1 MGKPK
6 VLLVGQD
13 GRYVT
18 PLADGLRARGIEAL
32 VHTQEDGVMAVL
44 LRERPE
50 LLVLETD
57 RPRSNAQELINK
69 LKKNP
74 LLATIPVILL
84 APHLEPAQARTR
96 TVCCG
101 AQGFVSGMIAQEE
114 AVAQLDDILARRR
127 PLLPAD
133 EGPRLAALQKLKIL
147 DTGPEAAF
155 DELVQVASLVCGTP
169 MALVSLVDA
178 ERQWFKARIG
188 IDGTETQRDVAFC
201 AHAIHS
207 PEVMEVPDATA
218 DSRFA
223 ANPFVTG
230 APDVRFY
237 AGAPLITTGGH
248 ALGTLCVIDRVPRAL
263 TREQKTILTSLGRVA
278 IALFELRATRT

>member
-1 MGKPK
+1 MGKQK

-18 PLADGLRARGIEAL
+18 PLADVLRARGIDAL
-32 VHTQEDGVMAVL
+32 VHTQEDGVMATL

-57 RPRSNAQELINK
+57 RPRSNPQELMQK
-69 LKKNP
+69 LKRNP
-74 LLATIPVILL
+74 LLATIPVVLL

-101 AQGFVSGMIAQEE
+101 AQGFVAGSLAPEE
-114 AVAQLDDILARRR
+114 AVAQLDDLLARRR

-133 EGPRLAALQKLKIL
+133 EAPRLAALQKLKVL

-155 DELVQVASLVCGTP
+155 DELTQVASLVCGTP
-169 MALVSLVDA
+169 IALVSLIDA
-178 ERQWFKARIG
+178 ERQWFKARVG
-188 IDGTETQRDVAFC
+188 LDATETQREVAFC
-201 AHAIHS
+201 AYAIHS
-207 PEVMEVPDATA
+207 PEIMEVPDATA

-223 ANPFVTG
+223 ANPLVTG
-230 APDVRFY
+230 APDIRFY
-237 AGAPLITTGGH
+237 AGAPLTTTGGH

-263 TREQKTILTSLGRVA
+263 TRDQKTILTSLGRVA
-278 IALFELRATRT
+278 TALLELRAARA

>member
-13 GRYVT
+13 ARHVT
-18 PLADGLRARGIEAL
+18 PLAEGLRARGIESLA
-32 VHTQEDGVMAVL
+32 HTQEDGVMAVL

-50 LLVLETD
+50 LVVLEMD
-57 RPRSNAQELINK
+57 RPRSNPQELVQK

-74 LLATIPVILL
+74 LLAKIPVLLL
-84 APHLEPAQARTR
+84 AAHLEPAQARTR

-101 AQGFVSGMIAQEE
+101 AQGFVSGTLATEE
-114 AVAQLDDILARRR
+114 AVAQIDDVLARRR

-133 EGPRLAALQKLKIL
+133 EGPRLAALQKLQVL

-188 IDGTETQRDVAFC
+188 LDATETARDVAFC

-207 PEVMEVPDATA
+207 PEILEVPDATA

-223 ANPFVTG
+223 NNPLVTG
-230 APDVRFY
+230 APDIRFY
-237 AGAPLITTGGH
+237 AGAPIITTGGH

-278 IALFELRATRT
+278 TALLELRART